1 MKTPRINIVKTAK
14 RADDGTP
21 IPDGGTVP
29 AGTRVTYVYTVT
41 NTGNDTLDLV
51 RASAVT
57 DDKCSPVT
65 YKSGDTGNDQKL
77 GLSETWLYE
86 CTKPLNPPSTVS
98 SVTNQ
103 ATVTSTWSNP
113 QNRQQN
119 NDAGDG
125 QSPDDD
131 QHHSGREP
139 ADHQVDE
146 SG

>member
-1 MKTPRINIVKTAK
+1 MKTPRINIVKTATK
-14 RADDGTP
+14 AQRRHV

-41 NTGNDTLDLV
+41 NTGNDTLSLT
-51 RASAVT
+51 RATAVT

-77 GLSETWLYE
+77 GLTETWLYE
-86 CTKPLNPPSTVS
+86 CTKVLNPPSTVT
-98 SVTNQ
+98 SVTNK
-103 ATVTSTWSNP
+103 ATVTATWSNP

-119 NDAGDG
+119 NGPVTAKAQMTINID
-125 QSPDDD
+125 
-131 QHHSGREP
+131 SGREP

-146 SG
+146 PG